1 MYLQAAGELI
11 QMNEIKKREEETL
24 VSQIKQK
31 NETLQNY
38 LSEETNTKV
47 I

>member
-1 MYLQAAGELI
+1 
-11 QMNEIKKREEETL
+11 MNEIKKREEETL

-38 LSEETNTKV
+38 LSEEANTKV
-47 I
+47 

>member
-1 MYLQAAGELI
+1 
-11 QMNEIKKREEETL
+11 MNEIKKREEETL

-38 LSEETNTKV
+38 LSEEINTKV
-47 I
+47 LWMI